1 MLETSARLLEL
12 LSLLQARRDWT
23 GGQLAERLGVTTRTV
38 RQDVGRLRSLGY
50 PVDSTPGVAGGY
62 RLGIGSALPPLLLDD
77 EEAVAV
83 AIGLRSAAGGAVV
96 GIEETAVRAL
106 AKLERLLPP
115 RVRRRVHT
123 VADVVV
129 AVPAGGPTV
138 DADLLV
144 VVAAACR
151 DDERLRFDYATHA
164 GNPGVRHTEPHR
176 LVNAGRRWY
185 LLAWDV
191 DRDDWRTFRVD
202 RMRRPE
208 PTGRRF
214 VPRKL
219 ADAEVRERVDRGLAQ
234 ATWHYRARV
243 TVHAPAEAVAAR
255 LPGGLT
261 VETVDEGTSTLEVG
275 SDHPALLASYLG
287 MLGAEFTLDAD
298 AAPELAA
305 EVRALGERCLRA
317 VGRAAG

>member
-23 GGQLAERLGVTTRTV
+23 GAQLAGRLGVTTRTV
-38 RQDVGRLRSLGY
+38 RQDVRRLRTLGY

-83 AIGLRSAAGGAVV
+83 SLGLRAAVGGTVA

-115 RVRRRVHT
+115 RVRRRVHA

-129 AVPAGGPTV
+129 AVPSDGPMV
-138 DADLLV
+138 DPDLLV
-144 VVAAACR
+144 VVAGACR
-151 DDERLRFDYATHA
+151 DDERLRFDYETHA
-164 GNPGVRHTEPHR
+164 GDSGARLTEPHR
-176 LVNAGRRWY
+176 LVNVGRRWY

-202 RMRRPE
+202 RMSRPA
-208 PTGRRF
+208 PTGGRF
-214 VPRKL
+214 LPRKL
-219 ADAEVRERVDRGLAQ
+219 ADAEVRERIARGLAR
-234 ATWHYRARV
+234 ATWHYRTRV
-243 TVHAPAEAVAAR
+243 TVHAPAEVVAAR
-255 LPGGLT
+255 LPAGLG
-261 VETVDEGTSTLEVG
+261 VEAVDETTSTLEVG

-287 MLGAEFTLDAD
+287 MLGADFTLDEGT
-298 AAPELAA
+298 APDLVA
-305 EVRALGERCLRA
+305 EVRALGERCR
-317 VGRAAG
+317 RAAG